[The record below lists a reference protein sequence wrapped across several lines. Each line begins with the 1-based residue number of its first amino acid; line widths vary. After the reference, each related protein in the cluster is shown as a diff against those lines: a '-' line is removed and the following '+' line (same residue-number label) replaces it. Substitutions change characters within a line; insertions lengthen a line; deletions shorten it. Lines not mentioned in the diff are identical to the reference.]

1 MLVSLAV
8 TRFRGSPFGALACT
22 TPDLGLFIHR
32 FTPHCLYLALKLDDP
47 TQNTS
52 YETNLTRIKDLLIR
66 KVSIFDLKLL
76 EAAIVIADCVAMLIL
91 PFLCDLLLLD
101 HDTIRTLFIAL
112 VPLFRLE
119 QCVLKVSNFDVAL
132 IIEFI
137 NTTMEHNLHAVEFGD
152 GALLLISELVDE
164 LAEALIVVKVAF
176 VVAHVRVKLDFLL
189 MLKNSSRLPLVF
201 D

>member
-1 MLVSLAV
+1 VLVSLAV

-32 FTPHCLYLALKLDDP
+32 FTPHCLYLALKLDD
-47 TQNTS
+47 
-52 YETNLTRIKDLLIR
+52 LIR

-112 VPLFRLE
+112 VPLFRLK